1 LNGPVRICLMIE
13 GQEGVEWEQWLAL
26 AHAAEEAGLEG
37 LFRSDHYLSVVG
49 RRERSSLDAI
59 ATLAALAVS
68 TERIRLGT
76 LVSPVTFR
84 HPGNVAKMVSSL
96 DEMSDGRIEL
106 GLGAGWNPEEHQRH
120 AFAFPEIRT
129 RREMLEEQL
138 QVIAGLWSCTPG
150 WSFEGRHYQVTDA
163 RYGPPPTQRP
173 RPPLITGTQGQP
185 VGVRIAARYADHLNL
200 YHVTPEQT
208 REAFTLLDRVCAEIG
223 RDPASITRSV
233 LVGTV
238 LGEDRREAE
247 RRLDENMATFEFA
260 GSRDDWYRENG
271 SSWLLGTPDAA
282 RALAQAYEDAGAQM
296 LVFQDFLP
304 EDDAFIDLLGATAV
318 DWGGTP

>member
-1 LNGPVRICLMIE
+1 MRYTLM
-13 GQEGVEWEQWLAL
+13 VEPQQGFDWPRHVAIAQRAE
-26 AHAAEEAGLEG
+26 AAGFSTLY
-37 LFRSDHYLSVVG
+37 RSDHYDTFPGPLG
-49 RRERSSLDAI
+49 RRSVDAFVVI
-59 ATLAALAVS
+59 GGLVRETG
-68 TERIRLGT
+68 RLRHGT

-84 HPGNVAKMVSSL
+84 HPGNVAMMVSSL

-120 AFAFPEIRT
+120 AFAFPDIPT

-150 WSFEGRHYQVTDA
+150 WSFEGKHYQVTDS

-200 YHVTPEQT
+200 YHVTPEKT
-208 REAFTLLDRVCAEIG
+208 REAFALLDTTCAEIG

-238 LGEDRREAE
+238 LGEDRREVE
-247 RRLDENMATFEFA
+247 RRLDENMATFGFV

-271 SSWLLGTPDAA
+271 SSWLLGTPDEA
-282 RALAQAYEDAGAQM
+282 RALAQAYEDAGAEM

-304 EDDAFIDLLGATAV
+304 EDDAFIDLLGATAA
-318 DWGGTP
+318 DWGGTT